1 MVAGIIICMLAL
13 ATYMIII
20 SARQKNNL
28 GYITGCACGIVV
40 ALQSI
45 SNILIVFG
53 LLPMTGSTLPIFTS
67 SISYCI
73 VDYAMIGMVLSI
85 YRYKDIR
92 GDYAPKIIHNGKNR
106 EMAT

>member
-1 MVAGIIICMLAL
+1 M
-13 ATYMIII
+13 YMIII
-20 SARQKNNL
+20 SVRQKNSL

-53 LLPMTGSTLPIFTS
+53 LLPMTGSSLPIFTS
-67 SISYCI
+67 SVSFCI

-92 GDYAPKIIHNGKNR
+92 RDYSPNNIRNDGKQ
-106 EMAT
+106 EIAA